1 VSEQSAT
8 YDGPGIRNI
17 GLPVDHYRL
26 NKFVSRNESYQIILS
41 KLIKIMTS
49 MSQTIRHH
57 YAVPL
62 DTVPSYIQ
70 RHKLSKALEDKLQAR
85 HENANVPHAV
95 AIHGLGGTGKSQLA
109 LKYAEDGKDRYNPI
123 LLIDATDEEAV
134 RSSFER
140 CAVELRLSVDQTERQ
155 GSTLVDSGAVQTVLR
170 WLRDRNEADDEWLVV
185 IDNADDF
192 TWGIKKVIPKEK
204 RGSII
209 ITSRDKLSPML
220 VDGGCEQLEV
230 GVMSPLEGTTLLLQH
245 LQWDVDSAP
254 EKIWES
260 CEAVV
265 QRLGYLPLAVDL
277 AGAYI
282 SNDPDQE
289 GALVRYL
296 TDYERH
302 RDELLRIDHFRGL
315 LPTEKTVWT
324 VWDTTLEKLEKE
336 HAHLQPILLLA
347 FLARFRG
354 TLVQDEMFRL
364 ASLGMALV
372 DQELGGEGQRLPSEL
387 RRFLALDGSE
397 WDSFLYRQS
406 RDVLLRYSLSQRV
419 EGEWACMT
427 MHSLVQW
434 RAMQYGQNQP

>member
-1 VSEQSAT
+1 
-8 YDGPGIRNI
+8 
-17 GLPVDHYRL
+17 
-26 NKFVSRNESYQIILS
+26 
-41 KLIKIMTS
+41 
-49 MSQTIRHH
+49 
-57 YAVPL
+57 
-62 DTVPSYIQ
+62 
-70 RHKLSKALEDKLQAR
+70 
-85 HENANVPHAV
+85 
-95 AIHGLGGTGKSQLA
+95 
-109 LKYAEDGKDRYNPI
+109 
-123 LLIDATDEEAV
+123 
-134 RSSFER
+134 
-140 CAVELRLSVDQTERQ
+140 
-155 GSTLVDSGAVQTVLR
+155 
-170 WLRDRNEADDEWLVV
+170 V

-192 TWGIKKVIPKEK
+192 TWGIKKVIPKGK

-220 VDGGCEQLEV
+220 VDGGCEQLEI
-230 GVMSPLEGTTLLLQH
+230 GVMSPLEGTNLLLQH
-245 LQWDVDSAP
+245 LQWHVDSAP
-254 EKIWES
+254 KKILES
-260 CEAVV
+260 CEVVV

-277 AGAYI
+277 ADAYI

-336 HAHLQPILLLA
+336 HARLQPILLLA

-387 RRFLALDGSE
+387 QRFLALDGGE

-419 EGEWACMT
+419 EGECAGVT
-427 MHSLVQW
+427 MHSLV
-434 RAMQYGQNQP
+434 